1 MALQPIQK
9 QVYEALTQQVN
20 ARARQG
26 QLTPVLAKFP
36 LELPDSVEV
45 IKVAQPF
52 LKKPEHH
59 PFALNPDRWPQLNL
73 HACRYPCLAVVLEG
87 EADVLLGLSAKTAAS
102 LKLPKQE
109 PGIRALSLS
118 PGHCC
123 LFPPQ
128 TPYANSNH
136 PHWYRKH
143 PENARSKVLWLRVLP
158 MGVLLQIARTAGT
171 THVETNIVLVPDP
184 QFLAATRLLMDVAQN
199 LPSTTEIAQ
208 AYLLALMLG
217 IEKSWDNSQLLQTS
231 AEENV
236 KSVGVLQISA
246 VASTAPHPAVQ
257 SACAYI
263 HSHLSG
269 RLSLP
274 GIAAQSYVS
283 VAQLKRLF
291 QAELQTPV
299 MKYVLMQRMESA
311 QSLLAQTDIDVED
324 IGAMCG
330 YRHRTHFSRLFT
342 QTVGVSPR
350 AYRKQTRAQV

>member
-1 MALQPIQK
+1 
-9 QVYEALTQQVN
+9 
-20 ARARQG
+20 
-26 QLTPVLAKFP
+26 
-36 LELPDSVEV
+36 
-45 IKVAQPF
+45 
-52 LKKPEHH
+52 
-59 PFALNPDRWPQLNL
+59 
-73 HACRYPCLAVVLEG
+73 
-87 EADVLLGLSAKTAAS
+87 
-102 LKLPKQE
+102 
-109 PGIRALSLS
+109 
-118 PGHCC
+118 
-123 LFPPQ
+123 
-128 TPYANSNH
+128 
-136 PHWYRKH
+136 
-143 PENARSKVLWLRVLP
+143 
-158 MGVLLQIARTAGT
+158 
-171 THVETNIVLVPDP
+171 
-184 QFLAATRLLMDVAQN
+184 MDVAQN
-199 LPSTTEIAQ
+199 PPSTTEIAQ